1 MNPVEYPC
9 RAKKTDD
16 SVMTKRHDKDDEWAR
31 AAVRSV
37 VERCVIALAKQLE
50 LQAKALRRG
59 WLP

>member
-1 MNPVEYPC
+1 M
-9 RAKKTDD
+9 D
-16 SVMTKRHDKDDEWAR
+16 STSNKDDEWAR

-59 WLP
+59 WLS

>member
-1 MNPVEYPC
+1 
-9 RAKKTDD
+9 
-16 SVMTKRHDKDDEWAR
+16 MTKRHDTDDEWAR

-59 WLP
+59 WLS